1 MKAKLTYLNGILTFI
16 AVALTVLILQ
26 NAQIIPKAQAAPG
39 ETITDVNIVKVGGS
53 YTSGRID
60 VNCH

>member
-26 NAQIIPKAQAAPG
+26 SRNHPA
-39 ETITDVNIVKVGGS
+39 ELSTILVALCFLLVCPRRTGLTFLS
-53 YTSGRID
+53 
-60 VNCH
+60 